1 MLCCF
6 AQTGDSPV
14 PLKDT
19 GRPRVAMPAHTGGS
33 QHAAAD
39 KTDTVTYSVA
49 PVKPDTVKSPAHKVS
64 ESYFG
69 LLRQHPYF
77 NFFGTPR
84 VEIVTTHRHSEQ
96 DGLFYLFIGMVLYYA
111 LVRLVFG
118 KYLSN
123 LFTVFFR
130 VSLKQKQI
138 REQLMQSPLPSLL
151 LNIFFV
157 ITGGIFLALLLRYY
171 HYLPFVNIWHLMAY
185 TILAIAVIYIL
196 KFIILKLMGWIF
208 YVSEATDTYI
218 FAIFLVNKILGIL
231 LIPFVV
237 LLAFSGPVLAPVLI
251 ILTLMLIAM
260 LFIYRYVISFAPV
273 KKEIKVSQFHF
284 FLYLCGFEII
294 PLLLIY
300 KVLITYLERSI

>member
-6 AQTGDSPV
+6 AQTGDSSV
-14 PLKDT
+14 LLKDT
-19 GRPRVAMPAHTGGS
+19 GHARVAMPVNTGAS

-39 KTDTVTYSVA
+39 KKDTVTYSVA
-49 PVKPDTVKSPAHKVS
+49 PVKRDTVKSPIHKVR
-64 ESYFG
+64 ESYPG

-77 NFFGTPR
+77 NFSGTPR

-96 DGLFYLFIGMVLYYA
+96 DGLFYLFTGMVLYYA

-171 HYLPFVNIWHLMAY
+171 HYLLFVGIWQLMAY
-185 TILAIAVIYIL
+185 TILAIAVIYML

-237 LLAFSGPVLAPVLI
+237 LLAFSEPVLAPALMVLSL
-251 ILTLMLIAM
+251 ILIGM

-300 KVLITYLERSI
+300 KVLITYLERST

>member
-1 MLCCF
+1 MLRCF
-6 AQTGDSPV
+6 AQTGDSAAP
-14 PLKDT
+14 PKDT
-19 GRPRVAMPAHTGGS
+19 GRARISTPVHTGALDHLMPGKKDT
-33 QHAAAD
+33 AAI
-39 KTDTVTYSVA
+39 TLA
-49 PVKPDTVKSPAHKVS
+49 PVGHDTVKSPAHKVR
-64 ESYFG
+64 ESYSG

-84 VEIVTTHRHSEQ
+84 VEIITTHRHSEQ
-96 DGLFYLFIGMVLYYA
+96 DGLFYLFTGIVLYYA

-151 LNIFFV
+151 LNLFFV
-157 ITGGIFLALLLRYY
+157 ISGGVFVALLLRYY
-171 HYLPFVNIWHLMAY
+171 HYLRLVDIWHVMAY
-185 TILAIAVIYIL
+185 TILAIAVMYIL

-231 LIPFVV
+231 LLPFVV
-237 LLAFSGPVLAPVLI
+237 LLAFSGPVLAPLLI
-251 ILTLMLIAM
+251 TLSLMLTAM

-300 KVLITYLERSI
+300 KVLITYLERST